1 MVWLLFSRLLSIVG
15 QMVWQNTAAHIM
27 MARKQ
32 GAGMIREGGDTKREM
47 GEGTKGESEH
57 LHG

>member
-32 GAGMIREGGDTKREM
+32 GAGMIREGGDTTK
-47 GEGTKGESEH
+47 GETGWGESEH